1 MAQTAAINREKLD
14 KLRVKKN
21 TEFEHNLTNMLI
33 HLYNGKNCND
43 FIKEYKTILDNVSD
57 HFLVNYY
64 IDS

>member
-57 HFLVNYY
+57 IFLVK
-64 IDS
+64 

>member
-33 HLYNGKNCND
+33 HLYIGKNCND

-57 HFLVNYY
+57 IFLVK
-64 IDS
+64 

>member
-57 HFLVNYY
+57 LFLC
-64 IDS
+64 

>member
-57 HFLVNYY
+57 LFLVQ
-64 IDS
+64 

>member
-1 MAQTAAINREKLD
+1 MAQTAAINRDKLD

-33 HLYNGKNCND
+33 HHYNGKNCND

-57 HFLVNYY
+57 IFYALTLYKK
-64 IDS
+64 